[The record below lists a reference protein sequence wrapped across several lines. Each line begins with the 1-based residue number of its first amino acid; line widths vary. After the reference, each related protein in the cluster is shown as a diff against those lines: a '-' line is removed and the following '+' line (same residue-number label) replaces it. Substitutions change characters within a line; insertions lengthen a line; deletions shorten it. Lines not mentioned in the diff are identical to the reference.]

1 MRLQLDRCNHVTP
14 GQAATSLVTRFI
26 AVGMVLMI
34 LGSIASYYRITGF
47 LREDLEQS
55 ASASQLAV
63 ADQVARTADARIGER
78 LLLLE
83 RLAAA
88 LPPPLPGR
96 TDRLINWLTEQQ
108 ALQPAFP
115 HGLLVA
121 DAQGR
126 ILARGPSSASFPAGL
141 YIGSDPGFQAA
152 LGGKPGLGQPQRD
165 PASRHA
171 VLPLAVPVWDG
182 TGQLVAVLVGVADL
196 ATLVP
201 LATAAAAPASPV
213 ASTTALAP
221 DIRIVSPRD
230 RLVVAA
236 SDPARMLEPLPT
248 AGQAALKDQA
258 APGFRASTRAVNA
271 SGIDE
276 LSAIAAIGST
286 GWYAS
291 VTVPASQALATVDRT
306 RDFLVRLTL
315 LRALLVLVLVGLLVA
330 WLLRPLYRAAKQADR
345 MTQGELPLRPLPVE
359 HGDEVGHLTAAFN
372 RLIGK
377 LSDKQS
383 ELESMAFHDALT
395 GLPNRKLLVDRM
407 VQALARAKRNGTR
420 VALLFLDLDG
430 FKVINDTRGHEAGDE
445 ALRQVAR
452 RLSALVRQTD
462 TLARLGG
469 DEFVLLAP
477 DIPDPVDLRVRTL
490 GDKCIAAIA
499 CPIEWTDGTHV
510 LEVSIGIAVSGPG
523 DDPDSLLA
531 AADQAMYAAKR
542 SGRGGYVLA
551 GDAPSA
557 PPA

>member
-1 MRLQLDRCNHVTP
+1 MTP

-88 LPPPLPGR
+88 LPPPLPSR
-96 TDRLINWLTEQQ
+96 TDLLITWLTEQQ

-121 DAQGR
+121 DPQGR

-141 YIGSDPGFQAA
+141 HIGSDPGFQAA

-165 PASRHA
+165 PASRQA

-182 TGQLVAVLVGVADL
+182 TGQLVAVLVGTADL

-201 LATAAAAPASPV
+201 LATPGPAPAPG
-213 ASTTALAP
+213 ASRAP
-221 DIRIVSPRD
+221 DILIASPRD

-236 SDPARMLEPLPT
+236 SDPVRMLEALPP
-248 AGQAALKDQA
+248 ADPAALQERA
-258 APGFRASTRAVNA
+258 APGFRGSTRAVDA

-276 LSAIAAIGST
+276 LSAIAAVGST

-315 LRALLVLVLVGLLVA
+315 TRLLLVLLLVGLLIA
-330 WLLRPLYRAAKQADR
+330 WLLRPLYRAAKLADR

-359 HGDEVGHLTAAFN
+359 HPDEVGHLTAAFN
-372 RLIGK
+372 RLLGK
-377 LSDKQS
+377 LTDKQAQ
-383 ELESMAFHDALT
+383 LEAMAFHDALT
-395 GLPNRKLLVDRM
+395 GLPNRKLLVDRL
-407 VQALARAKRNGTR
+407 VQALARAKRNRTR

-430 FKVINDTRGHEAGDE
+430 FKVINDTHGHEAGDE
-445 ALRQVAR
+445 ALRQVAH
-452 RLSALVRQTD
+452 RLSELVRQAD

-477 DIPDPVDLRVRTL
+477 DIGDPVDGPVRVL
-490 GDKCIAAIA
+490 ADKCIAAVSR
-499 CPIEWTDGTHV
+499 PIEWKDMAHT

-531 AADQAMYAAKR
+531 AADKAMYEAKR
-542 SGRGGYVLA
+542 RGRGGYALA
-551 GDAPSA
+551 ADAWVPRSP
-557 PPA
+557 PPAP

>member
-1 MRLQLDRCNHVTP
+1 
-14 GQAATSLVTRFI
+14 
-26 AVGMVLMI
+26 MVLMI

-47 LREDLEQS
+47 LREDLERS

-96 TDRLINWLTEQQ
+96 TDRLRTWLTEQQ

-115 HGLLVA
+115 HGLMVA
-121 DAQGR
+121 DPQGR
-126 ILARGPSSASFPAGL
+126 IIARGPSSAIFPAGL

-152 LGGKPGLGQPQRD
+152 LDGRPGLGQPQRD
-165 PASRHA
+165 PASRQA
-171 VLPLAVPVWDG
+171 VLPLATPVWDG
-182 TGQLVAVLVGVADL
+182 TGQLVAVLVGTVDL

-201 LATAAAAPASPV
+201 LATTATP
-213 ASTTALAP
+213 STTANAP
-221 DIRIVSPRD
+221 DILIVSPRD

-236 SDPARMLEPLPT
+236 SDPARMLEPLSVAEP
-248 AGQAALKDQA
+248 AALQERA
-258 APGFRASTRAVNA
+258 APDFRGSTRAVNA

-291 VTVPASQALATVDRT
+291 VTVPASQALATVNHT
-306 RDFLVRLTL
+306 RDFLVRLTFV
-315 LRALLVLVLVGLLVA
+315 RALLVLLLVGLMVA
-330 WLLRPLYRAAKQADR
+330 WLLRPLYRAAKLADR
-345 MTQGELPLRPLPVE
+345 MTNGELPLRPLPVE
-359 HGDEVGHLTAAFN
+359 HPDEVGHLTAAFN

-377 LSDKQS
+377 LSDKQAQ
-383 ELESMAFHDALT
+383 LEAIAFHDTLT

-407 VQALARAKRNGTR
+407 VRELARAKRNRTR
-420 VALLFLDLDG
+420 VVLLFLDLDG
-430 FKVINDTRGHEAGDE
+430 FKVINDTHGHEAGDE

-452 RLSALVRQTD
+452 RLSALVRQAD

-477 DIPDPVDLRVRTL
+477 DIADPVDLPVRVL
-490 GDKCIAAIA
+490 ADKCVAAIA
-499 CPIEWTDGTHV
+499 RPIEWRDMAHR
-510 LEVSIGIAVSGPG
+510 LEVSIGIAVSGPD

-531 AADQAMYAAKR
+531 VADEAMYAAKR
-542 SGRGGYVLA
+542 RGSGGYVLA
-551 GDAPSA
+551 DGAQAASSA
-557 PPA
+557 